1 MQLAKYNP
9 LFSKVK
15 KIKKYAGR
23 NNQGRITVRHQGGG
37 HKQLYRKIDSNLNL
51 QEGIVSSFEYDPNR
65 TTLLAKILYSNVDSI
80 GLSYSYI
87 SATKNLK
94 IFDRIQTLSEEHKSF
109 LLRKGDTS
117 ILTNFEIGDHI
128 NNVEAIPGRG
138 SVYARSAGTYCRVL
152 QQYSPKYIK
161 IKMPSGE
168 EKLISTKSSAIL
180 GEVSN
185 EDHYK
190 KNIMKAGRSR

>member
-1 MQLAKYNP
+1 MKLAKFNP

-37 HKQLYRKIDSNLNL
+37 HKQLYRVIDSNLNL
-51 QEGIVSSFEYDPNR
+51 QEGIVTSFEYDPNR
-65 TTLLAKILYSNVDSI
+65 TTVLAKVLYSDTNSI
-80 GLSYSYI
+80 QQSYAYI

-94 IFDRIQTLSEEHKSF
+94 IFDKIKTLSEVHKSF
-109 LLRKGDTS
+109 LLHSGDTS

-128 NNVEAIPGRG
+128 NNVEAIPGKG
-138 SVYARSAGTYCRVL
+138 AIYARAAGTYCRIL
-152 QQYSPKYIK
+152 QQYSTKYIK
-161 IKMPSGE
+161 VKMPSGE
-168 EKLISTKSSAIL
+168 EKLLSTKSSAIL

-185 EDHYK
+185 EEHYK